1 MRKGIWVSWG
11 SRGRHFGLLETASKR
26 RNRDASR
33 TLDTA
38 DSGNKIP
45 PTLLVGA
52 TIFSTST
59 RSSRGIRRLAISGL
73 FAPCEVMTPRA
84 RRLGRGDSSCK
95 EKSKPNRHASRQEA
109 KSVVRVFQ
117 RSFSVFRPLQ
127 KCTSTQD
134 PSRQRPSTRSTASP
148 RRVKAASSA
157 ACVSNTLY
165 VLKRCAHDR
174 RRLRDARLPRGN
186 PAGFALAP
194 ERHREPAGPPDRP
207 PRSALDALQ
216 IRARRALVR
225 VSTRPFA
232 TVLAFPV
239 PASLI
244 ARGVAGERASLTLK
258 P

>member
-1 MRKGIWVSWG
+1 MGQLWVSG
-11 SRGRHFGLLETASKR
+11 AHFGVGNGVEASES
-26 RNRDASR
+26 SR

-38 DSGNKIP
+38 DSGNRIP

-73 FAPCEVMTPRA
+73 FAPCEVMTSRA
-84 RRLGRGDSSCK
+84 RRLGRA
-95 EKSKPNRHASRQEA
+95 EKSKPTD
-109 KSVVRVFQ
+109 SVGRRVRRVFQ

-165 VLKRCAHDR
+165 ILKRCAHDR

-244 ARGVAGERASLTLK
+244 VRGVASERASLTLK